1 MNTPQ
6 PVNARQILRGE
17 THLVSRRTILQH
29 MLLRPDEQMNQ
40 ILIYLLAAI
49 AHRCGIQV
57 HAFCAMSDHIHLVVT
72 DVRGNLPAFSHAFH
86 LLVARCTKVLRG
98 WDEPVWDKDPTS
110 VVHLKTET
118 AVVEKIAYVIANPVT
133 AGLVRHAHEWPGA
146 KTLVDDI
153 GQGTLEAGRPKVYLN
168 QKSRKWPERMALPIT
183 LPPYIDAARGDAF
196 RAQVAA
202 EVARLEAH
210 AHAEMEAQ
218 RRSVLGA
225 EQAVIVP
232 PTARAKKDEPAV
244 DRNPRFAVG
253 RNQGDAGRQAAAA
266 LRAFHASY
274 RAALEQWRAGKRDAV
289 FPEGTWWMRVFHGAA
304 VAGAGALASTA

>member
-1 MNTPQ
+1 M
-6 PVNARQILRGE
+6 NARQVLPGG
-17 THLVSRRTILQH
+17 TYVVSRRTIFQT

-110 VVHLKTET
+110 AVNLATET
-118 AVVEKIAYVIANPVT
+118 AVVEQIAYVIANPVA
-133 AGLVRHAHEWPGA
+133 AGLVRHAHEWPGVNV
-146 KTLVDDI
+146 LVDHI
-153 GQGTLEAGRPKVYLN
+153 GQGALEASRPKVYLN
-168 QKSRKWPERMALPIT
+168 QKSRKWPARMALPIT
-183 LPPYIDAARGDAF
+183 LPPCIDAARGDAF
-196 RAQVAA
+196 RSQVAA

-210 AHAEMEAQ
+210 AHSEMEAK

-225 EQAVIVP
+225 EEAVVVP

-274 RAALEQWRAGKRDAV
+274 RAALEQWRAGARDAV
-289 FPEGTWWMRVFHGAA
+289 FPAGTWWMRVFHGAA
-304 VAGAGALASTA
+304 VADAVVMV